1 MFFFIASLP
10 GLFASRIFSSEVVS
24 SYECGFE
31 PSGPSH
37 VQFCLKFFLICLFFV
52 LFDLE
57 ILYLF
62 PSIIA
67 SRVLIPFVLVL
78 LLGTVIEYAFG
89 TLDWIS

>member
-1 MFFFIASLP
+1 MFFIILFLP
-10 GLFASRIFSSEVVS
+10 GIFAFRRFSSEVAS

-31 PSGPSH
+31 PIGPSH

-67 SRVLIPFVLVL
+67 SRVLVPFVLVL
-78 LLGTVIEYAFG
+78 LFGTVIEYAFG
-89 TLDWIS
+89 TLDWIH